1 LQFKNSSFLLLESL
15 KDDKSDVIADAVEA
29 IKDLPLEVIETVTE
43 TVVVP
48 EVVVKE
54 IEEVIVEEPV
64 VEEPVVEA
72 EIVEQQTVETEAVEP
87 VVQPTESVPEPIE
100 ELPVETV
107 AEAVEEAIVVSEN
120 FESQLEDE
128 PAEVPQ
134 GIIALASVFSC
145 NNFNNKIILYNF
157 RVLYYA
163 SGKGSSPRSGR

>member
-1 LQFKNSSFLLLESL
+1 M
-15 KDDKSDVIADAVEA
+15 IAEAVEA
-29 IKDLPLEVIETVTE
+29 LKDLPVPVEVIETVTE

-54 IEEVIVEEPV
+54 IEEII

-72 EIVEQQTVETEAVEP
+72 EIVEQQMVETEAVEP

>member
-1 LQFKNSSFLLLESL
+1 MSFLLLESL
-15 KDDKSDVIADAVEA
+15 KDDKSDVITEAVEA
-29 IKDLPLEVIETVTE
+29 VKELPVEVIETVTE

-48 EVVVKE
+48 EIVVKE

-64 VEEPVVEA
+64 VES
-72 EIVEQQTVETEAVEP
+72 EIVEQQSVETEVVEP
-87 VVQPTESVPEPIE
+87 VVQLTESVPEPIE
-100 ELPVETV
+100 EQPVETV

-134 GIIALASVFSC
+134 GIITSAALFFSC
-145 NNFNNKIILYNF
+145 NNLNNKIILHNF

-163 SGKGSSPRSGR
+163 CGKGSCPRSGR